1 MSKIRSTLTGALA
14 AAVGLSLVVT
24 APADA
29 RRGGSFG
36 SRGYRTYSAPRP
48 TPTAPGYTAPVQRS
62 MTPPSSNPGA
72 SPYGYQPAR
81 PSNVPGQPNGGGFLG
96 GRPGFGTGLAA
107 GLLTGGLVGALMGH
121 GFGGGWGGA
130 GMGAG
135 GGFLATLLQLLV
147 LGALIALA
155 VRFFRR
161 RSTPAMAGP
170 FGAAYDSGPQPAQGP
185 WGAFAG
191 GQPGGMNNGGGFGPG
206 GQAYPSPADEI
217 AVSAADRAAFERLL
231 SEVQDA
237 FGREDYAALR
247 ERTTPEVMS
256 YLAEELSQNATH
268 NRRNDVSQ
276 TRLLQSDVSEAWSEG
291 DTDYATAAMRYES
304 VDVMR
309 DRQTGAVVEGDPDRP
324 TTTTELWTF
333 VRRPGE
339 PWKLSA
345 IQET

>member
-1 MSKIRSTLTGALA
+1 MSKIRSSLTGALA
-14 AAVGLSLVVT
+14 AAVGLSLVLT

-36 SRGYRTYSAPRP
+36 SRGYRTYSAPAP

-62 MTPPSSNPGA
+62 MTAPSANPGA
-72 SPYGYQPAR
+72 SPYGSQPTR
-81 PSNVPGQPNGGGFLG
+81 PSYMPGQQANGGFLQR
-96 GRPGFGTGLAA
+96 RPGFGTGLAA
-107 GLLTGGLVGALMGH
+107 GLVGGGLLGMMMGH
-121 GFGGGWGGA
+121 GWGGGWGA

-135 GGFLATLLQLLV
+135 GGMLATLLQLL
-147 LGALIALA
+147 LIGGLIFLA
-155 VRFFRR
+155 FRFFRR
-161 RSTPAMAGP
+161 RQAPAMAGP
-170 FGAAYDSGPQPAQGP
+170 FGAAYETDPQPIQGP
-185 WGAFAG
+185 WGGFGG
-191 GQPGGMNNGGGFGPG
+191 GQNAATG
-206 GQAYPSPADEI
+206 GQAYAPPSDDI
-217 AVSAADRAAFERLL
+217 AVSSADRAAFERLL
-231 SEVQDA
+231 NEVQTA
-237 FGREDYAALR
+237 FGREDYGALR

-268 NRRNDVSQ
+268 NRRNDVSNL
-276 TRLLQSDVSEAWSEG
+276 RLLQSDVSEAWSEG

-309 DRQTGAVVEGDPDRP
+309 DRQTGQIVEGDPNIP

-333 VRRPGE
+333 RRDNGG

>member
-14 AAVGLSLVVT
+14 AAVGLSLVLS
-24 APADA
+24 APAEA

-48 TPTAPGYTAPVQRS
+48 TNTAPGYTAPVQRS
-62 MTPPSSNPGA
+62 MTSPSANPGS

-81 PSNVPGQPNGGGFLG
+81 PSYAPGQPNGGFLQR
-96 GRPGFGTGLAA
+96 RPGFGTGLVA
-107 GLLTGGLVGALMGH
+107 GLVGGGLIGAMLGH
-121 GFGGGWGGA
+121 GWGGGWGGY

-135 GGFLATLLQLLV
+135 GGLLATLLQLL
-147 LGALIALA
+147 LIGGLIALA
-155 VRFFRR
+155 IRFFRR
-161 RSTPAMAGP
+161 RQSPAMAGP
-170 FGAAYDSGPQPAQGP
+170 FGAAYDPDPQPAQGP
-185 WGAFAG
+185 WGAF
-191 GQPGGMNNGGGFGPG
+191 GGGAAPVP
-206 GQAYPSPADEI
+206 AYPSPADEI
-217 AVSAADRAAFERLL
+217 AVSSADRAAFERLL

-237 FGREDYAALR
+237 FGREDYGALR

-268 NRRNDVSQ
+268 NRRNDVSGL
-276 TRLLQSDVSEAWSEG
+276 RLLQSDVSEAWSEG
-291 DTDYATAAMRYES
+291 DADYATVAMRYES
-304 VDVMR
+304 IDVMR
-309 DRQTGAVVEGDPDRP
+309 DRQTGQVVEGDPNRP

-333 VRRPGE
+333 VRRDGG